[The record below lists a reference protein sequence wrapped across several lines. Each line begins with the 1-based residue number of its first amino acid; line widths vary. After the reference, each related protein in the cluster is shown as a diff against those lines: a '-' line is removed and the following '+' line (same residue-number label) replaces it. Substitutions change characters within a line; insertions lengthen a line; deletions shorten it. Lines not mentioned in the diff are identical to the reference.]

1 MKLKVETFSILY
13 FLKVFY
19 QRIIDSFVKQSPDK
33 SLQYR
38 HGICLRRGLFLEL
51 GHFYTHRKH
60 NFGKK
65 FGVFLQEKLKNCILN
80 QKFSLYMIKISTLF
94 LKVRALSSNFQEC
107 EVESFPSP
115 PSSYAPV
122 VIRKY
127 RMPLFT
133 KFAIVKLKIDLFSVF
148 MIFLKSALRWKVSVA
163 CFVERSLPGP
173 PYIIKCVKQLFTH

>member
-1 MKLKVETFSILY
+1 MKLKVETFSILC

-51 GHFYTHRKH
+51 GHFYAHQKH

-65 FGVFLQEKLKNCILN
+65 FGVFLHEN
-80 QKFSLYMIKISTLF
+80 FSLYMIKISTLF

-173 PYIIKCVKQLFTH
+173 PYIRKCVKQLFTH